1 MVEML
6 LRISKIYHHESCG
19 QCTPCR
25 DGTGW
30 LQKILKK
37 IKDGEGEIKDLDL
50 LLDITTQMEGR
61 TICALADAAA
71 WPVRHTK
78 IGRASCRERGE
89 NPVSRGAW
97 SGEEPGESQ
106 DSDEQ

>member
-71 WPVRHTK
+71 WPVRHT
-78 IGRASCRERGE
+78 ITRFR
-89 NPVSRGAW
+89 
-97 SGEEPGESQ
+97 
-106 DSDEQ
+106 DEFEARCKDRKSTRLNSS